1 VEKNKPDKYNKDNK
15 TIPEESDTYISL
27 QEATKYCNYSQE
39 YLSFR
44 ARQGKLKAVK
54 FNRNWVTKKEWL
66 EEYLS
71 QVEGYKQK
79 INEKKITP
87 KVAVPPKNLPVW
99 EIRKSTSPKLS
110 LIERLR
116 FVPIPLV
123 IVLGVLLTTSIFY
136 GQASFQNVYS
146 DLDPYVINIS
156 QAGSLVLSVYSQIIK
171 DSYSEVDF
179 YVREMSGAGDIIIG
193 EVVKATKSSF
203 LNVGAQ
209 TASVGNSFKGYG
221 NLMVFIWLAA
231 FGGGLFRGLVGFIK
245 HQFSYKNVPF
255 RLNYFLAM
263 MFISG
268 IVGLVVAIATK
279 ELGFTLFGVFTP
291 ALAFVIG
298 YAGGDFIENIYKI
311 IIKKSNLYEK

>member
-1 VEKNKPDKYNKDNK
+1 M
-15 TIPEESDTYISL
+15 ISEESDNYISL
-27 QEATKYCNYSQE
+27 KEATKYCNYSQE

-54 FNRNWVTKKEWL
+54 FNRNWVIKKEWL

-71 QVEGYKQK
+71 QVGEYNQK
-79 INEKKITP
+79 INKEKIAP
-87 KVAVPPKNLPVW
+87 RIAIPPENLPIEGVK
-99 EIRKSTSPKLS
+99 ESTSPGLN
-110 LIERLR
+110 LTERLKL
-116 FVPIPLV
+116 VPIPIV
-123 IVLGVLLTTSIFY
+123 MVLGFILITSIFY
-136 GQASFQNVYS
+136 GKDSFQNVYN
-146 DLDPYVINIS
+146 DLDSCVINIS
-156 QAGSLVLSVYSQIIK
+156 QGGSSLLSLYSQIIK
-171 DSYSEVDF
+171 DSYSEVDII
-179 YVREMSGAGDIIIG
+179 YVREISRAGDVIIG
-193 EVVKATKSSF
+193 AVVGSAKSSF
-203 LNVGAQ
+203 PNVSSQ
-209 TASVGNSFKGYG
+209 TASAEDVFRNYG
-221 NLMVFIWLAA
+221 NLMIYIWIAA

-291 ALAFVIG
+291 ALAFVVG

-311 IIKKSNLYEK
+311 IVKKSNLYEK